1 MGHGAVR
8 FRAGILFSILLVF
21 SVVAGANDDDDQVK
35 AMIDRAQA
43 LVDAAEL
50 RGGTRI
56 AANEMEAARDW
67 IEKADESRKRR
78 SYGRARIQA
87 DKAMVEAELADL
99 ISKTEMA
106 RAQRTQL
113 EGAVTKLQQQWEGD
127 Q

>member
-113 EGAVTKLQQQWEGD
+113 EGAVTKLRQQWEGD

>member
-1 MGHGAVR
+1 MVYEAVR
-8 FRAGILFSILLVF
+8 NRAGIFFSILLMF
-21 SVVAGANDDDDQVK
+21 SAAAVANDEEDQVK

-43 LVDAAEL
+43 LVDAAEM
-50 RGGTRI
+50 RGGTRV
-56 AANEMEAARDW
+56 AANEMNAAKDW

-113 EGAVTKLQQQWEGD
+113 EGAVAKLQQQWEGD